1 MWVGQGNY
9 GGCYGHAELLEEL
22 RIILLPD
29 FSKNKLFLVRFG
41 QTLKQRAREFLVGE
55 HQNFVFVRV
64 VLYEA
69 VVIFCGYNVNKTL
82 HFLRCE
88 GCDILPFHFTLEL
101 CSIVI
106 GVLCEDLDLVAG
118 SAVVHGELF
127 AELFVFFTI
136 DSTNRHDS
144 VHFFRNFCELILKFV
159 SLLTTTLIK
168 QNDPHFFPPI
178 ELRYGAQIQLED
190 VSIKE

>member
-82 HFLRCE
+82 HFLGCE
-88 GCDILPFHFTLEL
+88 
-101 CSIVI
+101 
-106 GVLCEDLDLVAG
+106 
-118 SAVVHGELF
+118 
-127 AELFVFFTI
+127 
-136 DSTNRHDS
+136 
-144 VHFFRNFCELILKFV
+144 
-159 SLLTTTLIK
+159 
-168 QNDPHFFPPI
+168 
-178 ELRYGAQIQLED
+178 
-190 VSIKE
+190 